1 MDNVIIK
8 PSSGGFLVINLTKLN
23 KYGFKNAHT
32 HIKSRMVAKTIK
44 ANVMYNRFPKTRNQY
59 LLTSHIRVSNNE
71 SYIKKIEQLIDTR
84 KNKGKQQYINCQK

>member
-8 PSSGGFLVINLTKLN
+8 PSNGGFLVINLTKLN

-32 HIKSRMVAKTIK
+32 HIKNKMVAKTIK
-44 ANVMYNRFPKTRNQY
+44 TNVMYNRFPKTRNQY

-71 SYIKKIEQLIDTR
+71 NYIKKIQQLINTR
-84 KNKGKQQYINCQK
+84 NNKGKQQYINCQK